1 MQDAG
6 AARNRRTE
14 NGPSGTPAPTG
25 CVYLGAPVFGKP
37 PIWTQQSR
45 CTITDQRTH
54 RMVRRSGSDK
64 RIVSDSLYDDVRQF
78 KSRVVR
84 GGGFQRTPAAQE
96 VLKPAVS
103 SRPFGHFWGC
113 GQK

>member
-1 MQDAG
+1 MRPAG
-6 AARNRRTE
+6 PREYKNYAECKDVSLYSAGVESFRAER
-14 NGPSGTPAPTG
+14 G
-25 CVYLGAPVFGKP
+25 
-37 PIWTQQSR
+37 
-45 CTITDQRTH
+45 
-54 RMVRRSGSDK
+54 SGSDK
-64 RIVSDSLYDDVRQF
+64 RTARDSLYDDVRQF

-103 SRPFGHFWGC
+103 GSAFGHFWGC